1 MDAEQMYFTLV
12 EIVSNFIQGED
23 YFNRAIKRQVDFSR
37 LRKMSFHEYIYAI
50 LLNVKYSLQAGL
62 YLFFAMMKKGQMDYS
77 KQAFS
82 KGRQRIKPEAIKEL
96 YELIATEF
104 YKRAVPHTWN
114 GYQLFGI
121 DGTRLNLPCTDKL
134 AELYGTQVSQGTP
147 QVQAL
152 VSCVYDLY
160 NEMIVDTRFAP
171 CKSSERDAAKE
182 MIEAFKLDNVVNPVF
197 IMDRGYPSGELMD
210 AIIQAGK
217 KFIIRCPQKFF
228 PSELIP
234 QADNTF
240 THKFEKLDHPLKLR
254 VVKFKIHSNDKDD
267 EYLVTN
273 LFDDEISLENFK
285 NLYRER
291 WDIETRYN
299 AIKNKLEIE
308 NFTGKL
314 PDAILQDFY
323 ATMFLT
329 NMSSALLYDY
339 RDQIEAAHANPENKY
354 KYKMNIA
361 ATISATKQT
370 VVEMLS
376 TPSKKRR
383 QELLDEISQ
392 RLMKAVVPERPNRSF
407 PRKRVHMSMKFPQN
421 MKTGI

>member
-1 MDAEQMYFTLV
+1 M
-12 EIVSNFIQGED
+12 N
-23 YFNRAIKRQVDFSR
+23 
-37 LRKMSFHEYIYAI
+37 
-50 LLNVKYSLQAGL
+50 
-62 YLFFAMMKKGQMDYS
+62 YS
-77 KQAFS
+77 KQAYS

-96 YELIATEF
+96 YELIVSEF
-104 YKRAVPHTWN
+104 YKRADLHTWN

-152 VSCVYDLY
+152 VSCIYDLY

-182 MIEAFKLDNVVNPVF
+182 MIEAFKLNNVVNPVF

-217 KFIIRCPQKFF
+217 KFIIRCPQNFF
-228 PSELIP
+228 PSELIK
-234 QADNTF
+234 QEDNTF

-273 LFDDEISLENFK
+273 LFDDKISIEDFK

-299 AIKNKLEIE
+299 DIKNKLKIE
-308 NFTGKL
+308 NFTGKT

-323 ATMFLT
+323 ATMFLA